1 MSSDFKTQKPIQ
13 KKKKWLVKFIFLFTL
28 QQSSTSRK
36 PADRKIVHPIC
47 RSGKRTS
54 FFPYKKATILATKKS
69 SLAMLIKKA
78 LEDLLIW

>member
-1 MSSDFKTQKPIQ
+1 MSNDFKIQKPIQ
-13 KKKKWLVKFIFLFTL
+13 KKEMVSKVHILFTL
-28 QQSSTSRK
+28 QQSSGK

-54 FFPYKKATILATKKS
+54 FFPNKKATILATKKS